1 MKMPPDDASPG
12 PLDERSRLIIVWA
25 FARLDVAAF
34 ATASACVFAFG
45 LFVLTLLL
53 VLKGAPPGIAIG
65 PHLGVLA
72 AYLPGYSVSASGAL
86 IGAVY
91 AGVIGAALGL
101 LLAITWNLA
110 HALLLALIRVRA
122 TLAAYSMD

>member
-1 MKMPPDDASPG
+1 MPPDNSAPA

-25 FARLDVAAF
+25 FAKLDVVAF
-34 ATASACVFAFG
+34 AAASACVFALG
-45 LFVLTLLL
+45 LFALTLLL

-72 AYLPGYSVSASGAL
+72 SYLPGYSVSAPGAF

-91 AGVIGAALGL
+91 AGVVGGALGL
-101 LLAITWNLA
+101 LLAVTWNLA
-110 HALLLALIRVRA
+110 HTLLLALIRVRA